1 MANTETPRSLT
12 RPAHVGPVVIG
23 GGAPIV
29 VQSMTCTKTEDTE
42 ATAAQVRSLAEAG
55 CDLVRVTL
63 PHKGAV
69 DSFAA
74 ICAQSPV
81 PIVAD
86 IHFDYELAIA
96 AARSGAAKL
105 RINPGNIGSW
115 DKVDA
120 VIEAAGENGCA
131 IRIGVNAGS
140 LDKAVD
146 AREGLTLPE
155 KLVVSSVEFIRH
167 FEARGFDNIVLS
179 AKAHDVPTTIETY
192 RALSRELPQVP
203 LHLGVTE
210 AGTPQQ
216 GTIKNAV
223 ALGVLLSD
231 GIGDTLRVSLTAD
244 PVEEVP
250 VAWGILQSLG
260 LRRRGPELVS
270 CPTCGR
276 TQVNLIPVAE
286 EVERRLRMLDK
297 PISVA
302 VMGCVVNGPG
312 EAKGADVGVA
322 CGKGCAL
329 LFRPG
334 QRHSYKALGESY
346 SDFWAHIQSSPPL
359 LYEGFPFGRPIP
371 LAAPER
377 FFALFSVML
386 GEFFSARR
394 TRESVLSSL
403 CSALVEMLSSEVEL
417 KGTLFYSFLALR
429 EDIFRSPECEWTA
442 EGAAARLNL
451 SKGYFHTLYK
461 QYFGTTFLS
470 DVIISRVQAAEDL
483 LSSSQESVS
492 RIAERC
498 GYLNEEHFI
507 RQFSQFTGTTPHR
520 YRLKLKSQ
528 GAGKSSESV
537 REL

>member
-1 MANTETPRSLT
+1 MANNETPRMLT

-42 ATAAQVRSLAEAG
+42 ATLAQVRSLAEAG

-63 PHKGAV
+63 PHEAAV

-86 IHFDYELAIA
+86 IHFDYKLAIA
-96 AARSGAAKL
+96 AARAGAAKL

-120 VIEAAGENGCA
+120 VIDAAAETGCA

-155 KLVVSSVEFIRH
+155 KLVASSVEFVRH
-167 FEARGFDNIVLS
+167 FEDRGFDNIVLS

-210 AGTPQQ
+210 AGTVQQ

-223 ALGVLLSD
+223 ALGVLLSE

-286 EVERRLRMLDK
+286 EVERRLRTISK

-329 LFRPG
+329 LFRKGEVLRKVPEDAIIDELF
-334 QRHSYKALGESY
+334 KEIDAL
-346 SDFWAHIQSSPPL
+346 
-359 LYEGFPFGRPIP
+359 
-371 LAAPER
+371 
-377 FFALFSVML
+377 
-386 GEFFSARR
+386 
-394 TRESVLSSL
+394 
-403 CSALVEMLSSEVEL
+403 
-417 KGTLFYSFLALR
+417 
-429 EDIFRSPECEWTA
+429 
-442 EGAAARLNL
+442 
-451 SKGYFHTLYK
+451 
-461 QYFGTTFLS
+461 
-470 DVIISRVQAAEDL
+470 
-483 LSSSQESVS
+483 
-492 RIAERC
+492 
-498 GYLNEEHFI
+498 
-507 RQFSQFTGTTPHR
+507 
-520 YRLKLKSQ
+520 
-528 GAGKSSESV
+528 
-537 REL
+537 